1 MKSTRNHPRV
11 ACGLG
16 LLLILSGCS
25 GGSGLFGKSDSNT
38 AHDFGLTRDW
48 NLSMKEEPKFR
59 AVQASDLVGEDGHCA
74 TDGAAPSSAM
84 RFQAGPDASRGGA
97 PSAALPPP
105 AAPPVPRGIGL
116 GMTECEV
123 VNAAGPTDKVEISS
137 TEGGARK
144 VVLTYP
150 RGDHADLYQFEAGR
164 LKSIQRIALAQA
176 AEKPGNSRRRGS
188 GAAGN

>member
-1 MKSTRNHPRV
+1 MKFSRNHARA

-38 AHDFGLTRDW
+38 PRDFGLTRDW

-74 TDGAAPSSAM
+74 NDGAAPSGAM
-84 RFQAGPDASRGGA
+84 RFQAGPDASRGGT

-105 AAPPVPRGIGL
+105 AAPPALRGIGL

-137 TEGGARK
+137 TGDGGRK

-150 RGDHADLYQFEAGR
+150 RGDHADVYQFEAGR
-164 LKSIQRIALAQA
+164 LKSIQRVPQMQA
-176 AEKPGNSRRRGS
+176 AEKPGNSRRGDR